1 MQNSASLPSTPAGRK
16 ITTVNKPGPSTPNA
30 KSTPGTNAA
39 AAGPGDSDDEGD
51 EEMVD
56 LNAMKAFAK

>member
-1 MQNSASLPSTPAGRK
+1 MQDSASLPSTPAGRK
-16 ITTVNKPGPSTPNA
+16 TTAVNKPGPSTPNA
-30 KSTPGTNAA
+30 KSTPGTNT

>member
-1 MQNSASLPSTPAGRK
+1 MQDSASLPSTPAGRK
-16 ITTVNKPGPSTPNA
+16 TATTNKAGPSTPNA
-30 KSTPGTNAA
+30 KSTPGTNA